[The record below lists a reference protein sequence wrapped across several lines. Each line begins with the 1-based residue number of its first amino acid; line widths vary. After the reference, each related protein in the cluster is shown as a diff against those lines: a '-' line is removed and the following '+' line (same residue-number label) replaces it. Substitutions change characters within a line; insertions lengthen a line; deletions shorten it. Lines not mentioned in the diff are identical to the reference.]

1 MKKLYNYIGDTM
13 LVNSD
18 KILKDANLKNYAIPQ
33 FNINNLE
40 WAKYILEECEVNK
53 SNVILGVSLNAIKYM
68 GGYNVVVS
76 LIKSLISDLNI
87 TIDVSL
93 HLDHADSFIACKK
106 AIDAGFTSV
115 MIDASKYNINEN
127 IKIVKEVKEYAKKYN
142 VTVEAEIGYIG
153 NNDNIEYASV
163 SDSELLVKETNID
176 LLAPSLGN
184 IHGIYKNK
192 PNLNFDLIKEI
203 KDKTNIPLVLHGGS
217 GLSESDIKKSI
228 SCGINK
234 ININT
239 DLQIAFSN
247 GLKEAFTKNKNE
259 YEFRTIMK
267 FVEKNIK
274 ETVRNKIILFGSA
287 TIK

>member
-1 MKKLYNYIGDTM
+1 M
-13 LVNSD
+13 LVNLD
-18 KILKDANLKNYAIPQ
+18 KIYKDANLKNYAIPQ

-93 HLDHADSFIACKK
+93 HLDHADSFISCKK

-115 MIDASKYNINEN
+115 MIDASKYDIDKNIE
-127 IKIVKEVKEYAKKYN
+127 IVKEVKEYAKKYN

-153 NNDNIEYASV
+153 NDDKIEYASV

-192 PNLNFDLIKEI
+192 PKLDFDRMKEI
-203 KDKTNIPLVLHGGS
+203 KEKVKIPLVLHGGS
-217 GLSESDIKKSI
+217 FLSDDDIKKSI

-239 DLQIAFSN
+239 ELQIAFTK
-247 GLKEAFTKNKNE
+247 GIKEAFSNNK
-259 YEFRTIMK
+259 
-267 FVEKNIK
+267 
-274 ETVRNKIILFGSA
+274 
-287 TIK
+287 

>member
-1 MKKLYNYIGDTM
+1 M
-13 LVNSD
+13 LVNLD
-18 KILKDANLKNYAIPQ
+18 KIYKDANLKNYAIPQ

-40 WAKYILEECEVNK
+40 WSKYILEECEANK

-76 LIKSLISDLNI
+76 LVKNLIKDLNI
-87 TIDVSL
+87 SVDVSL

-106 AIDAGFTSV
+106 AIDSGFTSV
-115 MIDASKYNINEN
+115 MIDASKYDIDKNIE
-127 IKIVKEVKEYAKKYN
+127 IVKEVKEYAKKYN

-153 NNDNIEYASV
+153 NDDKIEYASV
-163 SDSELLVKETNID
+163 SDSELLVKKTNID

-192 PNLNFDLIKEI
+192 PKLDFDRMKEI
-203 KDKTNIPLVLHGGS
+203 KEKVRIPLVLHGGS
-217 GLSESDIKKSI
+217 FLSDDDIRKSI

-239 DLQIAFSN
+239 ELQ
-247 GLKEAFTKNKNE
+247 LAFTKGIKEALNNNE
-259 YEFRTIMK
+259 YEFRKIMK

-287 TIK
+287 TIE

>member
-1 MKKLYNYIGDTM
+1 M
-13 LVNSD
+13 LVNLD
-18 KILKDANLKNYAIPQ
+18 KIYKDANLKNYAIPQ

-40 WAKYILEECEVNK
+40 WAKYILEECEANK

-76 LIKSLISDLNI
+76 LVKNLIKDLNI
-87 TIDVSL
+87 SVDVSL

-115 MIDASKYNINEN
+115 MIDASKYDIDKNIE
-127 IKIVKEVKEYAKKYN
+127 IVKEVKEYAKKYN

-153 NNDNIEYASV
+153 NDDKIEYASV
-163 SDSELLVKETNID
+163 SDSLRLVKKTNID

-192 PNLNFDLIKEI
+192 PKLDFDRMKEI
-203 KDKTNIPLVLHGGS
+203 KEKVKIPLVLHGGS
-217 GLSESDIKKSI
+217 FLSDDDIRKSI

-239 DLQIAFSN
+239 ELQMSFTKGI
-247 GLKEAFTKNKNE
+247 KEALNNNE
-259 YEFRTIMK
+259 YEFRKIMK

-287 TIK
+287 TIE